1 MKRILLIAAFATLM
15 SLWRVSAQD
24 ITPAVTENWTV
35 HTVYTGATGNSLAT
49 DITYYNGLGLKEQH
63 IQVGASMSGRSIVK
77 PFRYDSAL
85 REAYDYVAYETNRS
99 TYDLQTNAM
108 TNLEEY
114 CHNTFNEYRPFS
126 YTRFEAHPEGRPI
139 RVIAPGYAYYYSQRN
154 PTIEYGTN
162 TSSEVRII
170 SSDSAGALVI
180 GGSYAAGTLKKE
192 TVKDEDGRTV
202 ITFKDKIGNI
212 ILERQEAGDTYYV
225 YDNYFRLCYV
235 MPPKASSNITSPATH
250 SYESA
255 FCKVNCYSYRYDD
268 RRRVVVKRLPQCGEE
283 YIVYDDCDRV
293 IGRQSATDRENGVW
307 WTSAYD
313 SQGRLYRESSI
324 NSSKTRE
331 EFQNSPE
338 TTSGNVYNAYYYY
351 DTYPTSMSDDLG
363 FISVN
368 NVVSSS
374 DMVQNT
380 NGLMTYK
387 LVRDPYPSTGF
398 PPKFHY
404 TAFYYDYL
412 GRMIQSVEKD
422 PDGHIHRLSCNYD
435 FTGNVTVSVEEMAGV
450 TKKTECTYD
459 ERGRLKVEKTYVNG
473 TLLSDLR
480 YSYDIYGHITQRLE
494 NKNGLLN
501 NYTYDIHGRQ
511 TAQTSHRAGTHI
523 YSDEMKYNSTYDG
536 AMGVFSGNISAW
548 NWKRHDNSCDT
559 LMFLYDSS
567 NRLIKAATLDNGVA
581 TNRFSENNITYDG
594 NGNILTLN
602 RYKTNTLEQS
612 ICNSYSGNQL
622 SGCTYDSNG
631 NMTYDSASGLTM
643 EWNHLNLIKKVS
655 DGDGVLVNYTYLADG
670 TKTRAV
676 DADGEGLEYRGSLT
690 FRRSSDGT
698 LTPESIAFSGGR
710 IVAVTGSGGAVSF
723 VANHH
728 VTDHLGSVR
737 AVVDGSTGQVVET
750 NDYYAF
756 GGRWDRSGNLIDQSN
771 RYRYNGKEE
780 QTTFGTPYSDYG
792 ARQYSSASGRWLA
805 VDPLAEKYYGISPYA
820 FCNNNPVNFVDP
832 DGMRI
837 VISTNGIVGIEYQW
851 KEVGGIWGFYDTND
865 NLYSIGEN
873 QFVYTVSRCLSELM
887 TTKTGSSLVQDLV
900 KHSESVFIRGGTN
913 AYDPSKKA
921 VGFNPSIVEPVPV
934 KGGMNSD
941 FSSTFIH
948 ELAHALYDISGGE
961 AKQWFLL
968 PQGDDYE
975 EIPISEIFTTHVENK
990 FRAEK
995 ELPLRTHYAK
1005 DEFGQ
1010 PCGPEIVAPGTKRS
1024 RYYRSDGTTNYK
1036 RLKKNETPYEY

>member
-1 MKRILLIAAFATLM
+1 MKRKILIAAFVALM

-63 IQVGASMSGRSIVK
+63 IQVGASMSGKSIVK
-77 PFRYDSAL
+77 PFGYDSAL

-99 TYDLQTNAM
+99 TYDLQTNAI
-108 TNLEEY
+108 TDLEEF
-114 CHNTFNEYRPFS
+114 CHNTFNEYRPFY
-126 YTRFEAHPEGRPI
+126 YTRFEAHPDGRPI
-139 RVIAPGYAYYYSQRN
+139 RVIAPGYTYSYSQRN

-170 SSDSAGALVI
+170 SSDSAGSLVV
-180 GGSYAAGTLKKE
+180 GGSYAAGTLQKE
-192 TVKDEDGRTV
+192 TVKDEDGRAV
-202 ITFKDKIGNI
+202 ITFNDKIGNL
-212 ILERQEAGDTYYV
+212 ILERRDAGDTYYV
-225 YDNYFRLCYV
+225 YDDSFRLRYV
-235 MPPKASSNITSPATH
+235 ITPKAASGITSPATY
-250 SYESA
+250 SYDSE
-255 FCKVNCYSYRYDD
+255 FCKTNCYSYRYDN

-283 YIVYDDCDRV
+283 YLVYDDCDRV
-293 IGRQSATDRENGVW
+293 IGRQSATDRESGVW
-307 WTSAYD
+307 RTYAYD
-313 SQGRLYRESSI
+313 PQGRLYREGSI

-338 TTSGNVYNAYYYY
+338 ITSGNVYNAYYYY
-351 DTYPTSMSDDLG
+351 DSYPASMSDDLG
-363 FISVN
+363 FVSAT

-374 DMVQNT
+374 DVVQNT

-398 PPKFHY
+398 PPKFHF
-404 TAFYYDYL
+404 TAYYYDYL

-422 PDGHIHRLSCNYD
+422 PDGHIHRVSCKYD
-435 FTGNVTVSVEEMAGV
+435 FTGNVTASVEEMAGV

-494 NKNGLLN
+494 NKNGLFN
-501 NYTYDIHGRQ
+501 NYTFDIHGRQ
-511 TAQTSHRAGTHI
+511 TAHTSHRAGTHI
-523 YSDEMKYNSTYDG
+523 YSDELKYYSTYCG
-536 AMGVFSGNISAW
+536 ATATYSGNISAW
-548 NWKRHDNSCDT
+548 NWRRHDNSCDT

-567 NRLIKAATLDNGVA
+567 NRLIKAATLDDGVA
-581 TNRFSENNITYDG
+581 TNRFSENNITYDR
-594 NGNILTLN
+594 NGNILTLKRYGSGDLKQNISSSYLGN
-602 RYKTNTLEQS
+602 R
-612 ICNSYSGNQL
+612 L
-622 SGCTYDSNG
+622 SGCIYDSNG
-631 NMTYDSASGLTM
+631 NITYDAASGLSM
-643 EWNHLNLIKKVS
+643 QWSPLNLIKKVS
-655 DGDGVLVNYTYLADG
+655 DSNGVLVNYSYLADG
-670 TKTRAV
+670 TKIRAV

-756 GGRWDRSGNLIDQSN
+756 GGRWDRSGSLVDQSN

-805 VDPLAEKYYGISPYA
+805 VDPLAEKHYNISPYV
-820 FCNNNPVNFVDP
+820 FCGNNPLNYIDP
-832 DGMRI
+832 DGQDWYRCKKDRDKEEDEEEQEYDEYEYLWTTATSQAELDRAGINGEYLGAI
-837 VISTNGIVGIEYQW
+837 VVVFDGYYDECVGKNGSIIGEGAKTATVTVYGSNGAEDKQQYVGYTMTSNYEIFGAIDNGIYDVTYKVPGKGGSIPSNYAVNNAGPVNCLNGINPSPPEFDPCNGSQKDGIYIHRTNIG
-851 KEVGGIWGFYDTND
+851 GGIPYNLAKKSAVSTGCLLIYDGDWQNFSHQIGKNGFKLILN
-865 NLYSIGEN
+865 
-873 QFVYTVSRCLSELM
+873 R
-887 TTKTGSSLVQDLV
+887 
-900 KHSESVFIRGGTN
+900 
-913 AYDPSKKA
+913 
-921 VGFNPSIVEPVPV
+921 
-934 KGGMNSD
+934 
-941 FSSTFIH
+941 
-948 ELAHALYDISGGE
+948 
-961 AKQWFLL
+961 
-968 PQGDDYE
+968 
-975 EIPISEIFTTHVENK
+975 
-990 FRAEK
+990 
-995 ELPLRTHYAK
+995 
-1005 DEFGQ
+1005 
-1010 PCGPEIVAPGTKRS
+1010 
-1024 RYYRSDGTTNYK
+1024 
-1036 RLKKNETPYEY
+1036 